1 MDWISG
7 QIFAK
12 MLRQHQKPLLVILIW
27 SKTHS
32 LTAREETFGGNCGKL
47 RELMAS
53 LGVDGVAGNPH
64 GNVLCLNS
72 GWHKKEFQVV
82 DFCAALE
89 PPVVAICYVTA
100 VMILA
105 LPCFNCRPSET
116 M

>member
-1 MDWISG
+1 MDCFFW

-32 LTAREETFGGNCGKL
+32 QAAREETFGGNCGEL

-53 LGVDGVAGNPH
+53 LGVDGVPVNPH

-72 GWHKKEFQVV
+72 GRHKKEFQVV
-82 DFCAALE
+82 DSWAALH
-89 PPVVAICYVTA
+89 PPSMPFVTSQ
-100 VMILA
+100 L
-105 LPCFNCRPSET
+105 L
-116 M
+116 